1 MSFLKTEQTP
11 ILIAGPCSAESRSQI
26 FSIAESLTHSSVS
39 LLRAGVW
46 KPRSRPGNFEGNG
59 EEALGWLSEAKKQYG
74 LPFAVEVAEPKHVSL
89 ALAFGAD
96 AVWIG
101 ARTTVN
107 PFHVQQ
113 LADAIKGAK
122 IPVLVK
128 NPVTPD
134 VDLWVGA
141 IERFERAGI
150 AEVLA
155 VHRGFTSYQSGSKY
169 RNPPNWV
176 VPIELKR
183 RRPDKKIICDPS
195 HISGNR
201 VLVAEVSQKAMDM
214 GFDGLMIEV
223 HPDPDAAWSDAAQQ
237 ITPDT
242 FAALLKGLVIR
253 NASTTDMTA
262 SDELEYL
269 RALTDGVDAEIIELL
284 ARRMELSERMGKLK
298 KRCNMPVYNP
308 ERWAEIVESRSHQAQ
323 NQNLSP
329 DFILNL
335 YEKIHHESVRRQL
348 DILESKDNLPKD

>member
-11 ILIAGPCSAESRSQI
+11 LLIAGPCSAESRTQI
-26 FSIAESLTHSSVS
+26 FSIAESLAHSNVS

-46 KPRSRPGNFEGNG
+46 KPRSRPGSFEGYG
-59 EEALGWLSEAKKQYG
+59 EEALGWLAESKKYFG
-74 LPFAVEVAEPKHVSL
+74 LPFAVEVAEAKHVAL
-89 ALAFGAD
+89 ALEYGAD

-113 LADAIKGAK
+113 LADVIKGTP
-122 IPVLVK
+122 IPVFVK

-134 VDLWVGA
+134 VDLWMGA
-141 IERFERAGI
+141 IERFERVG
-150 AEVLA
+150 VDHVFA

-183 RRPDKKIICDPS
+183 RRPDIKIICDPS

-223 HPDPDAAWSDAAQQ
+223 HPNPDSAWSDAAQQ
-237 ITPDT
+237 ITPDS
-242 FAALLKGLVIR
+242 FGALLKGLVIR
-253 NASTTDMTA
+253 NARTIDLSA

-269 RALTDGVDAEIIELL
+269 RALTDGVDTEIIELL
-284 ARRMELSERMGKLK
+284 ARRMELSEKMGRLK

-308 ERWAEIVESRSHQAQ
+308 ERWAEIVESRSQQAQ
-323 NQNLSP
+323 TQNLSP